1 MQILPGCGDEWLVG
15 GDPKTV
21 HAFSCDKG
29 GDPTTDHATFVNE
42 GGDPRNRPRG
52 LGRGGD
58 PKTDHASLVVDDTES
73 MAATCPPY
81 RPGRLASATA
91 SVPTLCLSIFQFLAQ
106 LIPIS

>member
-1 MQILPGCGDEWLVG
+1 MLCLRAPLLR
-15 GDPKTV
+15 
-21 HAFSCDKG
+21 HKG
-29 GDPTTDHATFVNE
+29 RLHTGKSYLAAETNGWWAATQKTDHEALVR
-42 GGDPRNRPRG
+42 D
-52 LGRGGD
+52 RGGD
-58 PKTDHASLVVDDTES
+58 PKTDHASLVDDDTES